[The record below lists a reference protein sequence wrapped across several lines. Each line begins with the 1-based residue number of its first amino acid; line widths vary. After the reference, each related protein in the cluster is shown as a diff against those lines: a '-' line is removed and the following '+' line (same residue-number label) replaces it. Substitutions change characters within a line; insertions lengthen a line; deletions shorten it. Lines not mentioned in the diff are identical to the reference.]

1 MAKHAKA
8 VICPASEN
16 FHVVCGARVFLLS
29 FGYLWELGKEGIPIV
44 HAGEGLKRVW
54 ADDQGD
60 ILVEQADGV
69 FYLERVDGQ
78 GGLAKAKKK
87 KGVSKKAPQVY
98 GEWVYSMDDK
108 RYPVSTHS
116 VKHPDGRL
124 AFEVT
129 GRYLD
134 FLGHCDGD
142 FVFRRHSPREVFA
155 VDASGREQVLY
166 PLDESAY
173 TTWIDGRIL
182 VSTPLPDSRARCDV
196 YGVKAR
202 AVVQSVEIEADSEGF
217 YDLAEIG
224 GAWAFMWAGRLCL
237 LDADGMKPAFSG
249 QKVDCYLA
257 AQEGV
262 YAAFSGEPVLH
273 LHDKLLAQQPFASL
287 HIPLK
292 GFWLLSLGK
301 YQDGVVCSLYP
312 TGRLAGL
319 GYTFLSPHALA
330 GDATEVAC
338 EEPSFT
344 TEKRYAEGGDGGPF
358 TCVVQFADEV
368 PFDTLVRHALA
379 AVDEVF
385 AHHSEKNAETLSF
398 NGTAEVEM
406 DGEGFSRQQKSAL
419 AQVCDRMAEQY
430 FFRRSP
436 VTDEAYNVRLVWR
449 DECMSE

>member
-44 HAGEGLKRVW
+44 HTGEGLKRVW

-69 FYLERVDGQ
+69 FYLERDDGQ

-87 KGVSKKAPQVY
+87 KGVPKKAAQVH
-98 GEWVYSMDDK
+98 GEWVYSLDDK

-116 VKHPDGRL
+116 VKHADGRL
-124 AFEVT
+124 AFEVS
-129 GRYLD
+129 GRYLA
-134 FLGHCDGD
+134 FLGHCGGD
-142 FVFRRHSPREVFA
+142 FVFRRHSPGEVFA
-155 VDASGREQVLY
+155 VDASGREQVLF
-166 PLDESAY
+166 PLDESAR
-173 TTWIDGRIL
+173 TEWVDGRIL
-182 VSTPLPDSRARCDV
+182 VSTQLPDSRARCDV
-196 YGVKAR
+196 YDVKAR

-217 YDLAEIG
+217 YELAEIG
-224 GAWAFMWAGRLCL
+224 GVWAFMWAGGLYL

-257 AQEGV
+257 AEDGV

-273 LHDKLLAQQPFASL
+273 LHGNLLAQQPSASL
-287 HIPLK
+287 HIPLQ
-292 GFWLLSLGK
+292 GFWLMSLGK
-301 YQDGVVCSLYP
+301 YLDGVVCSLYP
-312 TGRLAGL
+312 AGRLTGL
-319 GYTFLSPHALA
+319 GYIVLSPHALA
-330 GDATEVAC
+330 GEATEVAC

-344 TEKRYAEGGDGGPF
+344 TEKRYGDGGDGGSF
-358 TCVVQFADEV
+358 TCVVQFADKL

-385 AHHSEKNAETLSF
+385 AHYSEKNAETLSF
-398 NGTAEVEM
+398 TGTAEVEV
-406 DGEGFSRQQKSAL
+406 DGEGLSRQQQSAL
-419 AQVCDRMAEQY
+419 AQVCDRMAERY

-449 DECMSE
+449 DE